1 MTTAANHLK
10 NVDGK
15 VLLFTLLLEM
25 SQKSVNLV
33 EIRLAEVLKLEPSPR
48 GEEKYSGAINLK

>member
-1 MTTAANHLK
+1 MTTTANHLK

-25 SQKSVNLV
+25 SQKSINLV
-33 EIRLAEVLKLEPSPR
+33 ESRLAEVLKLEPPPK
-48 GEEKYSGAINLK
+48 GEGKYSGAINLK